1 MLSEVYKVEV
11 LKKCGRME
19 KNLHVFLTSTP
30 DGGSDMVANEPES
43 R

>member
-1 MLSEVYKVEV
+1 MLNGVYKVEV

-19 KNLHVFLTSTP
+19 RNLHVFLTSIP
-30 DGGSDMVANEPES
+30 DGGSDMAANASGS